1 MVPWETAAPD
11 WCMAEEYP
19 LSVEP
24 DWTPDEVSE
33 GGIKWANG
41 ITTGWYRQHAQ
52 YTKFYNK

>member
-1 MVPWETAAPD
+1 MVPWETAAPG

-19 LSVEP
+19 LSVEL

-41 ITTGWYRQHAQ
+41 ITTGRYRQHAQ
-52 YTKFYNK
+52 